1 MQTAGLAG
9 GAASPGAATLQSA
22 ALIFRKAT
30 PHTSILSV
38 ILGPL
43 QAGLHHGATLA
54 YRFRLIDLHQ
64 SGTGITDR
72 EEQFG
77 KTPHCSSAS
86 IIPAPLRCR
95 WLRRRGN
102 ANTSACRGRCTSGA
116 ERR

>member
-30 PHTSILSV
+30 PHTSILFRHK
-38 ILGPL
+38 GPL

-64 SGTGITDR
+64 SGTVITDR
-72 EEQFG
+72 EAQFEVLVDAVG
-77 KTPHCSSAS
+77 LTTPIQSVYSSSRMSAS
-86 IIPAPLRCR
+86 YEFKLMLRC
-95 WLRRRGN
+95 LIGI
-102 ANTSACRGRCTSGA
+102 
-116 ERR
+116 